1 MKSFFRPDNNGTV
14 ESRNRRQTILT
25 TTSSPEQDEDQ
36 PATTTVQTGKEYS
49 DKKKIFPWG
58 VFKKFSSIRIVVRQL

>member
-49 DKKKIFPWG
+49 EKKRYFHGGYLKSL
-58 VFKKFSSIRIVVRQL
+58 VQSA